1 MISQSGV
8 LGNLDTSNRK
18 QYVVFGSERA
28 KELGHYLSGIPK
40 SICLSHILMIS
51 LNSISQEYLHNLQ
64 ICKSFWWRIYD
75 VWTDWKRNKSEI
87 FRLSPRLPILMN
99 TWYLLAAIQD
109 VWRRHLVFFLELLLQ
124 IWNFRK
130 VTLTS
135 LSGA

>member
-1 MISQSGV
+1 
-8 LGNLDTSNRK
+8 
-18 QYVVFGSERA
+18 
-28 KELGHYLSGIPK
+28 
-40 SICLSHILMIS
+40 MIS

-109 VWRRHLVFFLELLLQ
+109 VWRRHYVFFLALLLQ
-124 IWNFRK
+124 IWYFQK
-130 VTLTS
+130 VSFTS
-135 LSGA
+135 LFDFCQTSFITSSYLAFLLINFLIKIISTESSNKIWSHAILN